1 MDKARSLEL
10 LRDGARAVG
19 VSLSQ
24 DAANKLLLFR
34 EELTRWNR
42 KVNLTAI
49 TDPKEILEKH
59 FIDSLAVV
67 PQVIGATSLLDIGS
81 GGGFPGIPIKLALP
95 DLDVTLLESSGRK
108 IAFLKHALAT
118 LEMGDRIRAIEARAE
133 GEPQAGKVPMAGVV
147 ISRALQAPEDWVK
160 LGRAYVAESGCLIAM
175 LGSKWRPPE
184 MEVIARQYGGEVQL
198 CSYRLPFSG
207 ARRAFAVFRF

>member
-10 LRDGARAVG
+10 LLDGARQVG

-24 DAANKLLLFR
+24 DAADKLLLFR
-34 EELTRWNR
+34 EQLTHWNR

-49 TDPKEILEKH
+49 TDPTEILEKH

-67 PQVIGATSLLDIGS
+67 PQVTGAMTLLDIGS

-95 DLDVTLLESSGRK
+95 DLDVTLVESSGRK
-108 IAFLKHALAT
+108 VAFLKHAVAT
-118 LEMGDRIRAIEARAE
+118 LEMDDGIRAVEGRAQGRPLAE
-133 GEPQAGKVPMAGVV
+133 KIPIAEVV
-147 ISRALQAPEDWVK
+147 ISRAVQAPDNWVP
-160 LGRAYVAESGCLIAM
+160 LGRAYVAEGGCLIAM
-175 LGSKWRPPE
+175 LGSKSGPPE
-184 MEVIARQYGGEVQL
+184 MEAIARHYGAKAQL

>member
-1 MDKARSLEL
+1 VDKAKSLEL
-10 LRDGARAVG
+10 LFDGARAVG

-49 TDPKEILEKH
+49 TDPTEILEKH

-67 PQVIGATSLLDIGS
+67 PQLAGATSLLDIGS

-95 DLDVTLLESSGRK
+95 NLDVTLLESSGRK
-108 IAFLKHALAT
+108 VAFLKHALAT
-118 LEMGDRIRAIEARAE
+118 LEVGDSIRAVEGRAE
-133 GEPQAGKVPMAGVV
+133 GEPRAEKVAIAEVV
-147 ISRALQAPEDWVK
+147 ISRAVQAPDDWVA
-160 LGRAYVAESGCLIAM
+160 LGRTYVAAGGRLIVM
-175 LGSKWRPPE
+175 LGSKWEPQE
-184 MEVIARQYGGEVQL
+184 MEAIARRYGGKVQL
-198 CSYRLPFSG
+198 FSYRLPFSG

>member
-1 MDKARSLEL
+1 MDKVKSLEL
-10 LRDGARAVG
+10 LLDGAHKVG

-24 DAANKLLLFR
+24 DAANKLLQFR

-49 TDPKEILEKH
+49 TDPTEILEKH

-67 PQVIGATSLLDIGS
+67 PQVSGATSLLDVGS

-95 DLDVTLLESSGRK
+95 NLDVTLLESSGRK
-108 IAFLKHALAT
+108 VAFLKHALAT
-118 LEMGDRIRAIEARAE
+118 LEMGDRIRVTESRAE
-133 GEPQAGKVPMAGVV
+133 GQPEAERVARAGVV
-147 ISRALQAPEDWVK
+147 ISRALQTPADWVA
-160 LGRAYVAESGCLIAM
+160 LGRKYVAESGCLIAM
-175 LGSKWRPPE
+175 LGSKWGPQE
-184 MEVIARQYGGEVQL
+184 IEAIARQNGGTVEIR
-198 CSYRLPFSG
+198 SYHLPFSG

>member
-1 MDKARSLEL
+1 MDKAGSLEL

-24 DAANKLLLFR
+24 NAANKLLLFR

-49 TDPKEILEKH
+49 RDPTEILEKH

-67 PQVIGATSLLDIGS
+67 PQITGTTTLLDIGS

-108 IAFLKHALAT
+108 IAFLKHTLAT
-118 LEMGDRIRAIEARAE
+118 LEMGDGIRAVEGRAE
-133 GEPQAGKVPMAGVV
+133 GQPRAENVPMAGVV
-147 ISRALQAPEDWVK
+147 ISRAVQAPDDWAK
-160 LGRAYVAESGCLIAM
+160 LGRAYVAEGGCLITM
-175 LGSKWRPPE
+175 LGSKWKPPE
-184 MEVIARQYGGEVQL
+184 MEAIARHYCGKVQL